1 MSFDMSTLLD
11 LQLRI
16 WWLRWKLAIRLREI
30 IAQDTFKV
38 MESLKLLRTFLDK
51 LEPLVNF
58 LR

>member
-1 MSFDMSTLLD
+1 MSTLLD
-11 LQLRI
+11 PQLRI

-30 IAQDTFKV
+30 IAQDTLKV

-51 LEPLVNF
+51 LEPLLNF